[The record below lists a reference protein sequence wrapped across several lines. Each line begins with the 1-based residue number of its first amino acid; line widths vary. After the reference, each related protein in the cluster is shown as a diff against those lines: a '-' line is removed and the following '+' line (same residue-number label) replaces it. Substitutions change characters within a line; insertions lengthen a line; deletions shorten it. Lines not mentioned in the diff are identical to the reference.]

1 MKKTTFLLTA
11 FFFLNLQLSK
21 TNAQNNFN
29 TPYGNNKTV
38 GKYIKINGA
47 KIYYEEYGK
56 GEPLLIIH
64 SCGTDIKAMEY
75 QIDYFKDKYRVIAAD
90 SRGQGKSELKTKSLT
105 YLQMAKDLEQLVTKL
120 NLTAINIL
128 GWSDGGIIGL
138 KMGIRNKVNIKKI
151 VTMGPNLRFD
161 NTAVNDWAM
170 QQVKEMHAETLKMIK
185 KGDTS
190 RNWKKELQL
199 DKLLLNSPDISHA
212 ELQKINAPVLI
223 TIGDRDIIKNQHA
236 VEIFDNIKKSQL
248 CIVPGAN
255 HGIPRN
261 SAKNFNEIA
270 DKFLANDFDYSIKK

>member
-1 MKKTTFLLTA
+1 MKKLTFLRIIFCFL
-11 FFFLNLQLSK
+11 FFQSSI
-21 TNAQNNFN
+21 TNSQNKIT
-29 TPYGNNKTV
+29 TPYGNNKKIGKFITV
-38 GKYIKINGA
+38 NGT
-47 KIYYEEYGK
+47 KLYFEVYGE

-75 QIDYFKDKYRVIAAD
+75 QIDYFKTKYRVIAAD
-90 SRGQGKSELKTKSLT
+90 SRGQGKSKLKTNSLT
-105 YLQMAKDLEQLVTKL
+105 YDLMAEDLEALVKKL
-120 NLTAINIL
+120 KLKSINIL

-138 KMGIRNKVNIKKI
+138 KMGIRNKVNINKI

-170 QQVKEMHAETLKMIK
+170 KEVKEMHSENLKMAQ

-190 RNWKKELQL
+190 RNWEMELQL
-199 DKLLLNSPDISHA
+199 DNLLINYPGITHA
-212 ELQKINAPVLI
+212 ELNKITAPVLI

-236 VEIFDNIKKSQL
+236 VEIFDNISKSQL

-270 DKFLANDFDYSIKK
+270 DKFLTNSFDYSIRN

>member
-1 MKKTTFLLTA
+1 MKKLTFLRIIFCFL
-11 FFFLNLQLSK
+11 FFQSSI
-21 TNAQNNFN
+21 TNSQNKIT
-29 TPYGNNKTV
+29 TPYGNNKKIGKFITV
-38 GKYIKINGA
+38 NGT
-47 KIYYEEYGK
+47 KLYFEVYGE

-75 QIDYFKDKYRVIAAD
+75 QIDYFRTKYRVIAAD
-90 SRGQGKSELKTKSLT
+90 SRGQGKSKLNTNSLT
-105 YLQMAKDLEQLVTKL
+105 YDLMAEDLEALVKKL
-120 NLTAINIL
+120 KLKSINIL

-138 KMGIRNKVNIKKI
+138 KMGIRNKVNINKI

-170 QQVKEMHAETLKMIK
+170 KEVKEMHSENLKMAQ

-190 RNWKKELQL
+190 RNWEMELQL
-199 DKLLLNSPDISHA
+199 DNLLINYPGITHA
-212 ELQKINAPVLI
+212 ELNKITAPVLI

-236 VEIFDNIKKSQL
+236 VEIFDNISKSQL

-270 DKFLANDFDYSIKK
+270 DKFLTNSFDYSIRN

>member
-1 MKKTTFLLTA
+1 MKKLTFLRIIFCFL
-11 FFFLNLQLSK
+11 FFQSSI
-21 TNAQNNFN
+21 TNSQNKIT
-29 TPYGNNKTV
+29 TPYGNNKKIGKFITV
-38 GKYIKINGA
+38 NGT
-47 KIYYEEYGK
+47 KLYFEVYGE

-64 SCGTDIKAMEY
+64 SCVTDIKAMEY
-75 QIDYFKDKYRVIAAD
+75 QIDYFKTKYRVIVAD
-90 SRGQGKSELKTKSLT
+90 SRGQGKSKLKTNSLT
-105 YLQMAKDLEQLVTKL
+105 YDLMATDLEALVKKL
-120 NLTAINIL
+120 KLKSINIL

-138 KMGIRNKVNIKKI
+138 KMGIRNKVNINKI

-170 QQVKEMHAETLKMIK
+170 KEVKEMHSENLKMAQ

-190 RNWKKELQL
+190 RNWEMELQL
-199 DKLLLNSPDISHA
+199 DNLLINYPGITHA
-212 ELQKINAPVLI
+212 ELNKITAPVLI

-236 VEIFDNIKKSQL
+236 VEIFDNISKSQL

-270 DKFLANDFDYSIKK
+270 DKFLTNSFDYSIRN

>member
-1 MKKTTFLLTA
+1 MKKSIFFLITFFLLFFQSNTTTA
-11 FFFLNLQLSK
+11 QD
-21 TNAQNNFN
+21 NFK
-29 TPYGNNKTV
+29 TPYGNNKDV
-38 GKYIKINGA
+38 GKYVKINGA
-47 KIYYEEYGK
+47 KIYYEQYGK

-75 QIDYFKDKYRVIAAD
+75 QIDYFKDKYRVIIAD
-90 SRGQGKSELKTKSLT
+90 SRGQGKSELKTRSLT
-105 YLQMAKDLEQLVTKL
+105 YLQMAKDLEKLTKHL
-120 NLTAINIL
+120 NLTSINIL

-138 KMGIRNKVNIKKI
+138 KMGIRNKVKIKKI

-161 NTAVNDWAM
+161 NTAVNDWAI
-170 QQVKEMHAETLKMIK
+170 QQVKDMHAQTLKMIK

-190 RNWKKELQL
+190 KDWKKELKL
-199 DKLLLNSPDISHA
+199 DELLLNQPDISHA
-212 ELQKINAPVLI
+212 DLQKINAPVLI

-270 DKFLANDFDYSIKK
+270 EKFLTNDFDYSDKN